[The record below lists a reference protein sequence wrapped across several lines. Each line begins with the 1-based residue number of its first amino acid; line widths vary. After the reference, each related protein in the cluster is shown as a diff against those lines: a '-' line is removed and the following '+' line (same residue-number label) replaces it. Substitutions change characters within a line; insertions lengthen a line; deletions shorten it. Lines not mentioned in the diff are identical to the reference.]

1 MKKLI
6 FILIAIFSII
16 AIPVNA
22 QVCFAQYR
30 TVVDEY
36 GEIVQQTEDEI
47 YCPTRIELNVETQ
60 KLTIKTKKHG
70 TAVYTVSSTDEVEE
84 GKYMLLDANG
94 EVFGMFIFYDNGKF
108 GMLTIKQKNNVL
120 KNYIAK
126 EYLDK

>member
-6 FILIAIFSII
+6 FMLIAIFSII
-16 AIPVNA
+16 AIPANA

-47 YCPTRIELNVETQ
+47 YCPTRIELNTETQ

-70 TAVYTVSSTDEVEE
+70 TAVYFVSSTDEVEE

-126 EYLDK
+126 EYLYK

>member
-16 AIPVNA
+16 AIPANA

-47 YCPTRIELNVETQ
+47 YCPTRIELSVETQ

-70 TAVYTVSSTDEVEE
+70 TAVYFVSSTDEVEE

-126 EYLDK
+126 EYLDR

>member
-6 FILIAIFSII
+6 IMLVAIFSII
-16 AIPVNA
+16 AIPVHA

-70 TAVYTVSSTDEVEE
+70 TAVYTVSSTEETEE
-84 GKYMLLDANG
+84 GKYMLLDSEG
-94 EVFGMFIFYDNGKF
+94 EVFGMFIFYDGNKF

-126 EYLDK
+126 EYLYK

>member
-6 FILIAIFSII
+6 FILLAIFLII
-16 AIPVNA
+16 AIPVHA

-47 YCPTRIELNVETQ
+47 YCPTRIEFNVETQ

-84 GKYMLLDANG
+84 GKYMLLDSNG
-94 EVFGMFIFYDNGKF
+94 EVFGMFIFYDGKF

-120 KNYIAK
+120 KKRRFTEIFWN
-126 EYLDK
+126 